1 MDSTPR
7 PRLSNHGL
15 ATLPVKPQPSRR
27 GARPRVR
34 FSLFIFH
41 FSLLL
46 AFASTGCVQRR
57 ISITS
62 TPPGALVHL
71 NDQEVGRT
79 PLEVPFT
86 FYGTYD
92 VRLEADDRP
101 PLWTTAKAKQPWW
114 EYPGPDLIAELIPNA
129 TSRVSWNFDIPP
141 ADPAADDVPSLLRRA
156 EAMRDDTRMGK

>member
-1 MDSTPR
+1 M
-7 PRLSNHGL
+7 
-15 ATLPVKPQPSRR
+15 
-27 GARPRVR
+27 
-34 FSLFIFH
+34 
-41 FSLLL
+41 
-46 AFASTGCVQRR
+46 
-57 ISITS
+57 
-62 TPPGALVHL
+62 
-71 NDQEVGRT
+71 
-79 PLEVPFT
+79 PFT